1 MKSVAVVEPG
11 ARGALHQK
19 LRYGESGS
27 RSRLSWPRTLWD
39 VVMGVACKHSLE
51 ITQWLITTLSI
62 QLREL
67 RTPSVKTRD

>member
-27 RSRLSWPRTLWD
+27 RSRLSCVRTLWD
-39 VVMGVACKHSLE
+39 GVMGGTFERSLE
-51 ITQWLITTLSI
+51 
-62 QLREL
+62 
-67 RTPSVKTRD
+67 KTMAYHDAEHPVARVEDPFSQNT